1 MKTIKKEKNNSSVR
15 VILNIPEELYETFSQ
30 LALKRGLTKSN
41 MIIYSMSWF
50 LDYNKSLDIMP
61 KLIDF
66 IRLNPDELSSK
77 DLN

>member
-1 MKTIKKEKNNSSVR
+1 MKTTKKEKNNSSVR
-15 VILNIPEELYETFSQ
+15 VILNIPEELNETFSQ

-66 IRLNPDELSSK
+66 IRFNPD
-77 DLN
+77 